1 MKALLYHGLSKRACE
16 DKTRPTIQ
24 DASDA
29 IVPITASTICGEF
42 ARRFRFITVR
52 PTTNAIWNRY
62 HNVGKRG

>member
-1 MKALLYHGLSKRACE
+1 MKALLYHGLGKRACE
-16 DKTRPTIQ
+16 DKTRPTTQ

-29 IVPITASTICGEF
+29 IVAITASTICGKF